1 MFSRAF
7 SVSRIA
13 TFGGLAGFWA
23 FNTSRAAHAESSPEY
38 TGGLNPRA
46 FREHVLLE
54 KRPFNHNSAVYRF
67 AFDDVSQKM
76 KMPVAGYILTR
87 IKKDGK
93 WVKRPYTPISDETTK
108 GYFELL
114 IKTYPDGAMSSHIAS
129 LKEGEALEIR
139 GPFKKLLFRTNMKK
153 RIGMI
158 AGGTGITPMLQPPK
172 SWQYG
177 VGYTS
182 DNDVQRYMP
191 APSDDS
197 LILVCGPPGMMKAIS
212 GGKAK
217 DYSQGELSG
226 ILKTLGYTKDMVFK
240 C

>member
-13 TFGGLAGFWA
+13 TFGGLVGFWA
-23 FNTSRAAHAESSPEY
+23 FN
-38 TGGLNPRA
+38 
-46 FREHVLLE
+46 
-54 KRPFNHNSAVYRF
+54 
-67 AFDDVSQKM
+67 
-76 KMPVAGYILTR
+76 
-87 IKKDGK
+87 
-93 WVKRPYTPISDETTK
+93 
-108 GYFELL
+108 
-114 IKTYPDGAMSSHIAS
+114 TYPDGAMSSHIAS

-158 AGGTGITPMLQPPK
+158 AGGTGITPMLQILEHVLSDPNDKHEFSLIYANIAEDDILMRLRIEELQREAKKNGRIFDVFYVLEKPPK

-182 DNDVQRYMP
+182 ENDVQRYMP
-191 APSDDS
+191 SPSDDS

-226 ILKTLGYTKDMVFK
+226 ILKTLGYTK
-240 C
+240 